1 MTDVLKAL
9 IELNVGHF
17 VLNGE
22 PTNES
27 EFNSMYRKTTGEP
40 DSELI
45 SDPSQ
50 FGVTWAQV
58 SAKMTELENA
68 EPMRLLRQ
76 ERNRLLAETDWWA
89 MSDRTMTTEQTTY
102 RQSLRDITDTYSSL
116 DTVVWPTKP

>member
-1 MTDVLKAL
+1 
-9 IELNVGHF
+9 
-17 VLNGE
+17 
-22 PTNES
+22 
-27 EFNSMYRKTTGEP
+27 
-40 DSELI
+40 
-45 SDPSQ
+45 
-50 FGVTWAQV
+50 
-58 SAKMTELENA
+58 MTELENA